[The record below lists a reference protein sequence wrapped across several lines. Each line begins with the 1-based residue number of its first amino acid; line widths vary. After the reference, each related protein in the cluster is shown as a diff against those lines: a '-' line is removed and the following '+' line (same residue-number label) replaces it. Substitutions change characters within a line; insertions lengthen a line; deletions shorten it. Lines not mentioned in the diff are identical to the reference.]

1 MSRTRLSAPSK
12 RGPATGSAPRKAAVQ
27 ARSAR
32 TVEAIIEG
40 AARILETLGFEG
52 YTTNAIAK
60 RAGVSIGSL
69 YQYFPNKAAITLA
82 LIAREGAILA
92 GDLRQA
98 DRIED
103 GREALERMIE
113 AAVGHQLR
121 RPVLA
126 RLLDI
131 EEGRL
136 AVDGDPVVAADLR
149 GRLQSALERASFES
163 PVASETAALDLIGM
177 ARGIT
182 DMARY
187 QPGLKAVDLRA
198 RLRRAVFGYLAF
210 AD

>member
-1 MSRTRLSAPSK
+1 
-12 RGPATGSAPRKAAVQ
+12 
-27 ARSAR
+27 
-32 TVEAIIEG
+32 
-40 AARILETLGFEG
+40 
-52 YTTNAIAK
+52 
-60 RAGVSIGSL
+60 VSIGSL